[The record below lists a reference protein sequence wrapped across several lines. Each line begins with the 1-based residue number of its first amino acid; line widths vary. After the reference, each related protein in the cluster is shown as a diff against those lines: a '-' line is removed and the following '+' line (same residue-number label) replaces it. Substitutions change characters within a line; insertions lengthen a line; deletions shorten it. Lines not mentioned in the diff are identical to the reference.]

1 MSLNLR
7 RRNVLY
13 FILFDIDIF
22 EYRNCADC
30 ILKEMECIISISM
43 FKKKKK
49 KIVTG
54 KFYLILKEQGTLGDP
69 IP

>member
-49 KIVTG
+49 K
-54 KFYLILKEQGTLGDP
+54 KKS
-69 IP
+69 